1 MCLRYSNSFVVVVQS
16 LNHVWLC
23 TSMDCSTPGLLIPHC
38 LSEFAQTHV
47 HQASDAI
54 QPAYSLSPSSPFAF
68 NLFQHQVFPMNWL
81 FTSGGQSI
89 GALASSSVLPMNIQG
104 WFLWELAGLIS
115 LLSNRLSRVFSSTTV
130 QNHQFFGS
138 QPPTLTSIHDYWK
151 NRSIDYMD
159 LCWQSDVSAFN
170 MLSRFVIA
178 FLPRSKCLFI
188 SWLWSPSA
196 VILEPKKIKSASA
209 SIFSP
214 SICHEVMGPDAVIF
228 IFSMLSFKSAF
239 SLSSF
244 TFTKRLFSSS

>member
-89 GALASSSVLPMNIQG
+89 GALASSSVLPMNIQD
-104 WFLWELAGLIS
+104 WFPLGRTGLCNS
-115 LLSNRLSRVFSSTTV
+115 LGLTLLKSS
-130 QNHQFFGS
+130 HQFKLRSSITFG
-138 QPPTLTSIHDYWK
+138 QKGFELWGI
-151 NRSIDYMD
+151 
-159 LCWQSDVSAFN
+159 CWETCSDG
-170 MLSRFVIA
+170 LSMKR
-178 FLPRSKCLFI
+178 
-188 SWLWSPSA
+188 
-196 VILEPKKIKSASA
+196 ASVR
-209 SIFSP
+209 
-214 SICHEVMGPDAVIF
+214 H
-228 IFSMLSFKSAF
+228 
-239 SLSSF
+239 
-244 TFTKRLFSSS
+244 TFPCI

>member
-1 MCLRYSNSFVVVVQS
+1 MSDSLRS
-16 LNHVWLC
+16 HWLQHARL
-23 TSMDCSTPGLLIPHC
+23 PGP
-38 LSEFAQTHV
+38 
-47 HQASDAI
+47 
-54 QPAYSLSPSSPFAF
+54 SLSPRACSSSCPLSWWCYLTISSSAAPFSFCLQSFPASGSF
-68 NLFQHQVFPMNWL
+68 PVSWVFV
-81 FTSGGQSI
+81 SGGQSI

-104 WFLWELAGLIS
+104 WFLLELAGLIS